1 MRILLVALLVPSLL
15 SGCTTVDRNTLTGA
29 TVGAGAGA
37 LIGLA
42 GGPSG
47 PAIGAAIGAGVGGA
61 IGYLV
66 RPDGCFV
73 LNRRGEVWRVPC
85 DGRTVRAD
93 ACYMGNDVRGFRQVD
108 CPAGRYR

>member
-1 MRILLVALLVPSLL
+1 MRVFLAMVLGALLL
-15 SGCTTVDRNTLTGA
+15 SGCTTTDRNTLTGA
-29 TVGAGAGA
+29 GVGAGVGA

-47 PAIGAAIGAGVGGA
+47 PVLGAVIGGGVGGA

-73 LNRRGEVWRVPC
+73 LNKRGEVWRVPC
-85 DGRTVRAD
+85 DGRVVKAD
-93 ACYMGNDVRGFRQVD
+93 ACYVGNDVRGFRQVD
-108 CPAGRYR
+108 CPTRYR